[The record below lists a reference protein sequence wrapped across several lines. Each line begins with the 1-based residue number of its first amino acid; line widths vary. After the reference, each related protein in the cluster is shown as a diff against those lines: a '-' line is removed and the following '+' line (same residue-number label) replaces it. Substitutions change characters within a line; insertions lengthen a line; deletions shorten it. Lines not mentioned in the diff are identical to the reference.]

1 MLFNFIDLLTDFNL
15 KPESS
20 ASPSRTLRVKKKKMK
35 KKLLLLVDAE
45 DEEDVVSWRWKRR

>member
-20 ASPSRTLRVKKKKMK
+20 ASPSRTLRVKKKKKMK
-35 KKLLLLVDAE
+35 KKLLLLVDAQ
-45 DEEDVVSWRWKRR
+45 DEEDVVS

>member
-20 ASPSRTLRVKKKKMK
+20 ASRSRTLMVKKKK
-35 KKLLLLVDAE
+35 KLLFLLVDAE
-45 DEEDVVSWRWKRR
+45 DEEDVVG